1 MKKLMLAAASAL
13 IAAAPAY
20 ALDNT
25 VAPKV
30 TEPGAAKP
38 AVALLVGNSYSF
50 YNCGVHGYLR
60 GLNTP
65 AMPDLQWK
73 LRRWSSTWAP
83 TRTSP
88 IPLTRR
94 AVPRSLTS

>member
-13 IAAAPAY
+13 IAAAPTY

-50 YNCGVHGYLR
+50 YKIAFVSNWQFV
-60 GLNTP
+60 
-65 AMPDLQWK
+65 
-73 LRRWSSTWAP
+73 S
-83 TRTSP
+83 
-88 IPLTRR
+88 I
-94 AVPRSLTS
+94 